1 MELDDVKKEYIRIR
15 EELESS
21 KKGLEV
27 INKKIYSIDHDLIFK
42 EMKLEID
49 KLENNSVAIVE
60 ILK

>member
-27 INKKIYSIDHDLIFK
+27 INKKNKI
-42 EMKLEID
+42 
-49 KLENNSVAIVE
+49 NSNE
-60 ILK
+60 R